1 MTNIKH
7 LGLKKANIRRTCR
20 IMRVFLLFFMLGIG
34 ICFSNNSYSQST
46 KLSLNLKNKT
56 VKQVFSEIEKN
67 SEFIFFY
74 QDDIIDVNRRVTVN
88 TDNETIEQ
96 ILDEILSATSNTYFV
111 SDRSIYIIKNPLD
124 NNIETEKVVVQQQ
137 KKQITGVIK
146 DKAGEAIIGANIIET
161 GTTNGTVTDI
171 DGKFSLSVGNNA
183 TICVSYIGYLE
194 QTIATV
200 GQSTFNITLLE
211 DTQALDEVVVV
222 GYGVQKKAN
231 LSGAVEAVQSKRL
244 ENRST
249 NNIGQALQ
257 GIVPSLTI
265 QSMDGQANSTPS
277 YNIRGMTSINGGNPL
292 IMVDGVPTEPADFSR
307 MNSADIENISILKD
321 ASSAAIYGARAAF
334 GVILV
339 TTRKGDSEKLTVRFN
354 NFFSIRK
361 LSRMPDVVT
370 DPYINASYREIM
382 GAPWYHYY
390 DEPTL
395 DYAKELSK
403 DPSLPNIIMDP
414 LQPEKWLYFS
424 KTNWYEEIYGSG
436 LASSNSHNIS
446 ISGKGGK
453 VSYYLGA
460 EYYKE
465 RGVIKINRDV
475 YDKFNVRNKVEY
487 KPTDWLTVGN
497 NTSLQYYVYEMP
509 THLNSK
515 FFWNMSYRAKALY
528 PVKNPDGTWGGGNNG
543 DTNVVAELQD
553 GGNTKT
559 DQSITQTQF
568 NMDLALIKNTWHIKG
583 DFTAKYSN
591 NKTDAW
597 SNYASTRLGPNQP
610 LINFDMSY
618 YGWDEYAQLSTWS
631 NLFTIGNIYTD
642 FSKTWKNHSLSALL
656 GFSQEYER
664 YESFTGRRKN
674 MITPTY
680 PTPQLAA
687 GTMTLTEDVHE
698 WAIRSGFYR
707 LNYIYNNKYIF
718 EFNGRYDGT
727 SRFPKND
734 RFGFFPSVSGAWL
747 VSEENFFKPL
757 KNVLDYSKIRLSYG
771 SLGNQDVNYYQ
782 YIATMNATKIGQLID
797 GDQPMGVY
805 QPGLVSQNLTWEKI
819 STLDIGLDL
828 TFLSNRLSFSGDIF
842 RRTTKDMLSKGKTLP
857 SVLGTSEP
865 KINAADLISKGWEVS
880 LAWNDKLDLANKP
893 LQYNARFILYD
904 SRAFIQRF
912 DNPTKY
918 LGDYYEG
925 QEIGEIWGL
934 VTEGFFT
941 SQDEI
946 NSHASQVEVTSY
958 PGDRPIEPGDL
969 KYKDLNG
976 DGKINRG
983 SETVDDPGDFKVIGN
998 SSLRYNFGLDIGG
1011 DWNGWDL
1018 RLLFQGVGKRN
1029 IYPDSGPFFWGIYY
1043 APDGYVLKE
1052 TLDHWTPENPNAYL
1066 PRLKS
1071 YLTTNDLGIPQTR
1084 YLQNAAYVRMK
1095 NITLGYTLDSLL
1107 KSKLGIR
1114 IYFTGENLFEITSL
1128 RKPLDPESGGSNYHP
1143 FQRSYSFGLNI
1154 TL

>member
-1 MTNIKH
+1 MKLTFIA
-7 LGLKKANIRRTCR
+7 LILFTQGLFAVDI
-20 IMRVFLLFFMLGIG
+20 
-34 ICFSNNSYSQST
+34 NSQT
-46 KLSLNLKNKT
+46 SLVTISMENVDAGKIIE
-56 VKQVFSEIEKN
+56 EIEAQTDYLFLYDWEEVNLNRKVTVQAKKQSVAEILTTVFRNTDIVYAVEGN
-67 SEFIFFY
+67 SIFLMKKEKG
-74 QDDIIDVNRRVTVN
+74 IDVP
-88 TDNETIEQ
+88 TIM
-96 ILDEILSATSNTYFV
+96 
-111 SDRSIYIIKNPLD
+111 
-124 NNIETEKVVVQQQ
+124 QQQ
-137 KKQITGVIK
+137 KRTINGIIA
-146 DKAGEAIIGANIIET
+146 DNNGEPVIGANVVEK
-161 GTTNGTVTDI
+161 GTTNGVITDI
-171 DGKFSLSVGNNA
+171 DGNFSISVAENA
-183 TICVSYIGYLE
+183 ILQVSYIGYVSQE
-194 QTIATV
+194 AKVGNQTYVSI
-200 GQSTFNITLLE
+200 LLQE
-211 DTQALDEVVVV
+211 DTQTLEEVVVV
-222 GYGVQKKAN
+222 GYGTQKKAN
-231 LSGAVEAVQSKRL
+231 LSGAVEAVSAKRL
-244 ENRST
+244 ESRST
-249 NNIGQALQ
+249 NNVGLALQ

-265 QSMDGQANSTPS
+265 QPGNGQVNSTPS
-277 YNIRGMTSINGGNPL
+277 YNIRGMTSINGGSPL
-292 IMVDGVPTEPADFSR
+292 IMVDGVPTDPADFSR
-307 MNSADIENISILKD
+307 MNAADIENISVLKD

-339 TTRKGDSEKLTVRFN
+339 TTRKGDTDKLTVRFN
-354 NFFSIRK
+354 NVFNMRK
-361 LSRMPDVVT
+361 LGRMPDVVT

-395 DYAKELSK
+395 EYAKELSEN
-403 DPSLPNIIMDP
+403 PSLPNIIMDP
-414 LQPEKWLYFS
+414 LQPERWLYFCN
-424 KTNWYEEIYGSG
+424 TDWYKEVYGSG
-436 LASSNSHNIS
+436 LASSNSHNIN

-465 RGVIKINRDV
+465 RGVIKINRDE
-475 YDKFNVRNKVEY
+475 YDKFNLRSHVEY
-487 KPTDWLTVGN
+487 KPTDWLTIGN
-497 NTSLQYYVYEMP
+497 NTSLQYYIYEMP
-509 THLNSK
+509 THLNST
-515 FFWNMSYRAKALY
+515 FFWNMSYRAKSLY
-528 PVKNPDGTWGGGNNG
+528 PVRNPDGTWADGTIGAAAS
-543 DTNVVAELQD
+543 TNLIAELQD

-559 DQSITQTQF
+559 NQYVTQTQF
-568 NMDLALIKNTWHIKG
+568 DMDIALIKNVWHIKG

-591 NKTDAW
+591 NKTNAW
-597 SNYASTRLGPNQP
+597 ANYTTTRHGPDLP

-618 YGWDEYAQLSTWS
+618 YGWDEYTQLSTW
-631 NLFTIGNIYTD
+631 NKLYTMGNVYTD
-642 FSKTWKNHSLSALL
+642 FNKTWGKHSLSALL

-687 GTMTLTEDVHE
+687 GAMTLTEDVYE
-698 WAIRSGFYR
+698 WSIRSAFFR
-707 LNYIYNNKYIF
+707 LNYIFNNRYIF
-718 EFNGRYDGT
+718 EANGRYDGT

-747 VSEENFFKPL
+747 ISEEAFFTPL
-757 KNVLDYSKIRLSYG
+757 KEWLNYSKIRLSYG

-782 YIATMNATKIGQLID
+782 YIATMNAVKIGQLID
-797 GDQPMGVY
+797 ADQPMGIY
-805 QPGLVSQNLTWEKI
+805 SPGLVSHNLTWEKI
-819 STLDIGLDL
+819 STFDVGLDL
-828 TFLSNRLSFSGDIF
+828 NFLSNRLTFSGDVF

-865 KINAADLISKGWEVS
+865 KINAADLVSKGWEVS
-880 LAWNDKLDLANKP
+880 LAWNDKLNIGSKP
-893 LQYNARFILYD
+893 LNYNARFILSD
-904 SRAFIQRF
+904 SRAFIKRF

-925 QEIGEIWGL
+925 QQVGEIWGL

-941 SQDEI
+941 SQDDI
-946 NSHASQVEVTSY
+946 DSHANQVEVTSY

-976 DGKINRG
+976 DGEINRG
-983 SETVDDPGDFKVIGN
+983 SWTVDDPGDYKVIGN
-998 SSLRYNFGLDIGG
+998 NSIRYNFGLDLGG

-1018 RLLFQGVGKRN
+1018 RLLFQGVGKRDL
-1029 IYPDSGPFFWGIYY
+1029 YPDAGPAFWGIYY
-1043 APDGYVLKE
+1043 APDAYILKE

-1095 NITLGYTLDSLL
+1095 NITLGYTLPESLL

-1114 IYFTGENLFEITSL
+1114 VYFSGENLFEITSL
-1128 RKPLDPESGGSNYHP
+1128 RNPLDPEAEGSNIHP

>member
-1 MTNIKH
+1 MNKH
-7 LGLKKANIRRTCR
+7 CIEGREPLNNLKHVLK
-20 IMRVFLLFFMLGIG
+20 IMRITLFFLFFCIL
-34 ICFSNNSYSQST
+34 FSSASNSYSQEFTIKS
-46 KLSLNLKNKT
+46 KT
-56 VKQVFSEIEKN
+56 ASIKEVCKEIEKE
-67 SEFIFFY
+67 SDYVFIFS
-74 QDDIIDVNRRVTVN
+74 DNCEKLIDKQVNVEANSKDVTEVLN
-88 TDNETIEQ
+88 AVLSSTGLTYK
-96 ILDEILSATSNTYFV
+96 ILDKQIVVYKSTESAPPAAVEQPDIN
-111 SDRSIYIIKNPLD
+111 II
-124 NNIETEKVVVQQQ
+124 QQPA
-137 KKQITGVIK
+137 KKQITGKVV
-146 DKAGEAIIGANIIET
+146 DAQGEAIIGANIIET

-171 DGKFSLSVGNNA
+171 DGKFSLGVEDNA
-183 TICVSYIGYLE
+183 TIRISYIGYLD
-194 QTIATV
+194 QSITTA
-200 GQSTFNITLLE
+200 GQSAFTITLLE

-231 LSGAVEAVQSKRL
+231 LSGAVEAVQGKRL

-414 LQPEKWLYFS
+414 LQPERWLYFS

-465 RGVIKINRDV
+465 RGVIKINRDI
-475 YDKFNVRNKVEY
+475 YDKFNIRNKVEY
-487 KPTDWLTVGN
+487 KPTDWLTIGN

-528 PVKNPDGTWGGGNNG
+528 PVKNPDDTWAG
-543 DTNVVAELQD
+543 DNATNVVAELQD
-553 GGNTKT
+553 GGDTKT
-559 DQSITQTQF
+559 NQSITQTQF

-597 SNYASTRLGPNQP
+597 SNYASTRLGPNLP

-618 YGWDEYAQLSTWS
+618 FGWDEYAQLSTWS

-656 GFSQEYER
+656 GLSQEYER

-687 GTMTLTEDVHE
+687 GTMTLTEDVYE

-707 LNYIYNNKYIF
+707 LNYIYNNKY
-718 EFNGRYDGT
+718 E
-727 SRFPKND
+727 S
-734 RFGFFPSVSGAWL
+734 A
-747 VSEENFFKPL
+747 L
-757 KNVLDYSKIRLSYG
+757 K
-771 SLGNQDVNYYQ
+771 
-782 YIATMNATKIGQLID
+782 T
-797 GDQPMGVY
+797 
-805 QPGLVSQNLTWEKI
+805 
-819 STLDIGLDL
+819 
-828 TFLSNRLSFSGDIF
+828 
-842 RRTTKDMLSKGKTLP
+842 
-857 SVLGTSEP
+857 
-865 KINAADLISKGWEVS
+865 
-880 LAWNDKLDLANKP
+880 
-893 LQYNARFILYD
+893 
-904 SRAFIQRF
+904 
-912 DNPTKY
+912 
-918 LGDYYEG
+918 
-925 QEIGEIWGL
+925 
-934 VTEGFFT
+934 
-941 SQDEI
+941 
-946 NSHASQVEVTSY
+946 
-958 PGDRPIEPGDL
+958 
-969 KYKDLNG
+969 
-976 DGKINRG
+976 
-983 SETVDDPGDFKVIGN
+983 
-998 SSLRYNFGLDIGG
+998 
-1011 DWNGWDL
+1011 
-1018 RLLFQGVGKRN
+1018 
-1029 IYPDSGPFFWGIYY
+1029 PFFQI
-1043 APDGYVLKE
+1043 AEK
-1052 TLDHWTPENPNAYL
+1052 
-1066 PRLKS
+1066 
-1071 YLTTNDLGIPQTR
+1071 
-1084 YLQNAAYVRMK
+1084 
-1095 NITLGYTLDSLL
+1095 
-1107 KSKLGIR
+1107 
-1114 IYFTGENLFEITSL
+1114 
-1128 RKPLDPESGGSNYHP
+1128 
-1143 FQRSYSFGLNI
+1143 
-1154 TL
+1154 

>member
-1 MTNIKH
+1 
-7 LGLKKANIRRTCR
+7 
-20 IMRVFLLFFMLGIG
+20 
-34 ICFSNNSYSQST
+34 
-46 KLSLNLKNKT
+46 
-56 VKQVFSEIEKN
+56 
-67 SEFIFFY
+67 
-74 QDDIIDVNRRVTVN
+74 
-88 TDNETIEQ
+88 
-96 ILDEILSATSNTYFV
+96 
-111 SDRSIYIIKNPLD
+111 
-124 NNIETEKVVVQQQ
+124 
-137 KKQITGVIK
+137 
-146 DKAGEAIIGANIIET
+146 
-161 GTTNGTVTDI
+161 
-171 DGKFSLSVGNNA
+171 
-183 TICVSYIGYLE
+183 
-194 QTIATV
+194 
-200 GQSTFNITLLE
+200 
-211 DTQALDEVVVV
+211 
-222 GYGVQKKAN
+222 
-231 LSGAVEAVQSKRL
+231 
-244 ENRST
+244 
-249 NNIGQALQ
+249 
-257 GIVPSLTI
+257 
-265 QSMDGQANSTPS
+265 
-277 YNIRGMTSINGGNPL
+277 
-292 IMVDGVPTEPADFSR
+292 
-307 MNSADIENISILKD
+307 
-321 ASSAAIYGARAAF
+321 
-334 GVILV
+334 
-339 TTRKGDSEKLTVRFN
+339 
-354 NFFSIRK
+354 
-361 LSRMPDVVT
+361 
-370 DPYINASYREIM
+370 
-382 GAPWYHYY
+382 
-390 DEPTL
+390 
-395 DYAKELSK
+395 
-403 DPSLPNIIMDP
+403 
-414 LQPEKWLYFS
+414 
-424 KTNWYEEIYGSG
+424 
-436 LASSNSHNIS
+436 
-446 ISGKGGK
+446 
-453 VSYYLGA
+453 
-460 EYYKE
+460 
-465 RGVIKINRDV
+465 
-475 YDKFNVRNKVEY
+475 
-487 KPTDWLTVGN
+487 

-515 FFWNMSYRAKALY
+515 FFWNMSYRAKAFY
-528 PVKNPDGTWGGGNNG
+528 PVKNPDDTWAG
-543 DTNVVAELQD
+543 DGATNVVAELQD
-553 GGNTKT
+553 GGDTKT
-559 DQSITQTQF
+559 NQSITQTQF

-597 SNYASTRLGPNQP
+597 SNYASTRLGPNLP

-618 YGWDEYAQLSTWS
+618 FGWDEYAQLSTWS

-656 GFSQEYER
+656 GLSQEYER

-687 GTMTLTEDVHE
+687 GTMTLTEDVYE

-880 LAWNDKLDLANKP
+880 LAWNDKLNLAGKP
-893 LQYNARFILYD
+893 LQYNTRFILYD
-904 SRAFIQRF
+904 SRAFIKRF